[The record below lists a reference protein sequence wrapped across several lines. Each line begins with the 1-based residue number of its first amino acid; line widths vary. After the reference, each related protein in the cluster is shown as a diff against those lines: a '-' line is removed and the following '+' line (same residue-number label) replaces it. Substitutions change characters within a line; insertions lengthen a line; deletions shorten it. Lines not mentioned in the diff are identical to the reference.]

1 MGRLLIFLFLAL
13 AFASAFSKE
22 AQSDFD
28 AGVFAYANE
37 DFKTAKERLLKVG
50 QANDAKSRFADFL
63 LAMIAAKDGDAALA
77 RSKFERCFKN
87 LPEGN
92 ELNLAKNF
100 AAFCDINGFFGY
112 EVELL
117 EPFYKTHREIVL
129 SDSMLAWRFARALIE
144 RGKNEEAGEV
154 LKALWKKYSTQKNAD
169 GVDKILF
176 DERACS
182 LLKDFVAG
190 ENGGGAASARAKIIR
205 GELEGLKLPEDAG
218 MGLVLKFLQLKR
230 EVGESDLDRALEEN
244 SESEFAYEAWYALAV
259 NMFED
264 GQYEISHSMAA
275 RALSLAPDSLED
287 TWKIYILSGDCLRF
301 QKKYKE
307 AREEYLKVSMNRKM
321 QGKPAAEAIYK
332 CGLSYFEEEKWANA
346 YECFQRVFIAYFGFE
361 EWSSPSYYYGAKSL
375 LELGDNVGAKNI
387 LREYLRHSKRQDLPM
402 YHKNAVL
409 WSKIKLN

>member
-1 MGRLLIFLFLAL
+1 MSRLIVLIFIFAAAH
-13 AFASAFSKE
+13 AFAEE
-22 AQSDFD
+22 AQADFD

-37 DFKTAKERLLKVG
+37 DFKTAKERLLKVEL
-50 QANDAKSRFADFL
+50 ANDAKSRFADFL
-63 LAMIAAKDGDAALA
+63 LAMIAVKDGDDALA

-92 ELNLAKNF
+92 ELNLAKIF
-100 AAFCDINGFFGY
+100 AAFCDINGFFKY

-117 EPFYKTHREIVL
+117 APFYKTHREIVL
-129 SDSMLAWRFARALIE
+129 SDSLLAWRFARSLIE
-144 RGKNEEAGEV
+144 CGKPEEAKGV
-154 LKALWKKYSTQKNAD
+154 LKALWQKYSSDKNAD

-182 LLKDFVAG
+182 LLKDFVAE
-190 ENGGGAASARAKIIR
+190 ENGAGAASARAKIVR
-205 GELEGLKLPEDAG
+205 GEFGGLKLPEDAG
-218 MGLVLKFLQLKR
+218 VGLVLKFLQLKK
-230 EVGESDLDRALEEN
+230 EVGESDLNRAVEEN

-259 NMFED
+259 RMFEE
-264 GQYEISHSMAA
+264 GQYEISYAMAV

-287 TWKIYILSGDCLRF
+287 TWKIYVLAGDCLRF

-307 AREEYLKVSMNRKM
+307 ARGEYLKISMNRKM

-346 YECFQRVFIAYFGFE
+346 YECFQRVFVAYFGFE
-361 EWSSPSYYYGAKSL
+361 EWSSLAYYYGAKSL
-375 LELGDNVGAKNI
+375 LELGDPVGARNI
-387 LREYLRHSKRQDLPM
+387 LREYLRHSRQKDSAM
-402 YHKNAVL
+402 YHKIAVL